1 MNFKTTTGTSALF
14 LTLNTY
20 ALDYS
25 DMIEESKEI
34 VDGASQS
41 IAPFM
46 VMAFVWIPI
55 IVFLFAVGISF
66 WMYSKK
72 EDERKNPSTAFVWG
86 ALISIATYFIFY
98 VTFSFILFK
107 MTDNADAYTNMV
119 TNYFSTMFAD
129 YI

>member
-1 MNFKTTTGTSALF
+1 MNKKIVTAASALF
-14 LTLNTY
+14 LSLPIY

-25 DMIEESKEI
+25 DMITESKDI

-46 VMAFVWIPI
+46 VMLFVWVPV
-55 IVFLFAVGISF
+55 IVFLVAVGISF

-72 EDERKNPSTAFVWG
+72 EDERKNPSTAFMWG
-86 ALISIATYFIFY
+86 AVISIACYFIFY

-107 MTDNADAYTNMV
+107 MTDSADAYTNMV